1 MTERLSL
8 SLSVEGGRKSNILPY
23 YALLFQERT
32 SLVVQMVTNLP
43 AVGETWVQ
51 SLGWEDALEKGTIP
65 TPVSRSEKFHGQ
77 KSLAGYSPW
86 CCKESDTTEVLSLH
100 FKKDKHTIET
110 QK

>member
-8 SLSVEGGRKSNILPY
+8 SLSVEGGRKSNTLPY

-51 SLGWEDALEKGTIP
+51 SLGWEDPLEKGTIP

-77 KSLAGYSPW
+77 KSLAGYS
-86 CCKESDTTEVLSLH
+86 L
-100 FKKDKHTIET
+100 
-110 QK
+110 